1 MQGRRSEREPE
12 AGGYRSRQLNDA
24 SLLATS
30 RPSMGQMGQPAGQMT
45 RSDLEVT

>member
-30 RPSMGQMGQPAGQMT
+30 RPSMGQPAGQMT